1 MNRQPLSSLI
11 VDVKPGE
18 RISFPGADRVSVELL
33 HKSGKAARL
42 RVTAPR
48 DVEITRTEIDATDD
62 VAGMAE

>member
-1 MNRQPLSSLI
+1 MDKALLSSLI

-18 RISFPGADRVSVELL
+18 RISFPEADRVSVELL

-48 DVEITRTEIDATDD
+48 DVLIKREGNSGSGD
-62 VAGMAE
+62 GSMPS